1 MTIVCDIW
9 MISLELNW
17 LYYDPSWMLQL
28 CMGATFFMAWVVFNN
43 FLLINA
49 THKSM
54 ISSNQKRLF
63 FAVSLYVLS
72 FFAKTPFINTL
83 FFTPGLL
90 YEYYMS
96 TLTLYCYMSIIWALC
111 YTPVLL
117 YKYYMSTLLYPCTV
131 IWVLYEHSVI
141 PLYCYMSTI

>member
-96 TLTLYCYMSIIWALC
+96 TLYN
-111 YTPVLL
+111 PVLL
-117 YKYYMSTLLYPCTV
+117 YEYYMSTLLYPCTV